1 MVDMGIW
8 KQRNTVRH
16 GGLSRNGL
24 AIVRS
29 SLRIWD
35 EFQVANEKPQ
45 TTRESITMEIKW
57 CPPQLGSYKVNV
69 DGAVFTKQKQVGIGV
84 VIRDSAGEV
93 IAALSHKLARPLG
106 ALETEAK
113 AMEVGIQFALDVGVW
128 DVIFEGDALSI
139 CNALRGVGE
148 VATLVQNL
156 VVGMSQRVKAF
167 RSYAF
172 SHTKRQ
178 GNIPAHLLAHYA
190 RNIVSYVAWLEECPS
205 LIEHACAHDLVSPPR
220 DE

>member
-1 MVDMGIW
+1 M
-8 KQRNTVRH
+8 
-16 GGLSRNGL
+16 
-24 AIVRS
+24 RS
-29 SLRIWD
+29 SLRILD

-45 TTRESITMEIKW
+45 TTRESTTREIKW

-84 VIRDSAGEV
+84 VIRDSAREV
-93 IAALSHKLARPLG
+93 IVALSHKLARPLG
-106 ALETEAK
+106 VLETKAK
-113 AMEVGIQFALDVGVW
+113 AMEVGIQFALDVGVR

-148 VATLVQNL
+148 VYTFVQNL
-156 VVGMSQRVKAF
+156 VVDMSQRVKVF

-178 GNIPAHLLAHYA
+178 GKISTHLLAHHA
-190 RNIVSYVAWLEECPS
+190 RSIESYVAWLEECPS
-205 LIEHACAHDLVSPPR
+205 LIEHACAHDIVSLSHS
-220 DE
+220 E